1 MNFKQPLPKNRIP
14 GPCFVLLLLVLVG
27 AGFSACSG
35 PLAEVNVTVVDQKT
49 ALENQ
54 VLGSYEEI
62 GNDVILLASVRS
74 VDEDGKLKA
83 VTEIPP
89 GRLKAIR
96 AKQRQEFNSDDIQT
110 FKKQGS
116 VGEGNQGLLVFLET
130 ERTRK
135 DPKYKK
141 FVQTLIQE
149 ENEDRLALYERV
161 LATNEFFGEG
171 DLPKIQAITASLNRD
186 SARPGDKIQLPDNSW
201 MVKK

>member
-1 MNFKQPLPKNRIP
+1 MYFYSLRKFKNP
-14 GPCFVLLLLVLVG
+14 GHHFILGLIGLGCLGL
-27 AGFSACSG
+27 SACSG

-74 VDEDGKLKA
+74 VDEDGKLIA

-89 GRLKAIR
+89 GKLKAIR
-96 AKQRQEFNSDDIQT
+96 ARQRQEFNSDDILN
-110 FKKQGS
+110 FKKQGTT
-116 VGEGNQGLLVFLET
+116 GEGNQGLLVFFET

-135 DPKYKK
+135 DPKYKQ

-149 ENEDRLALYERV
+149 ENEDRLAIYERV
-161 LATNEFFGEG
+161 LATNEFFGEE
-171 DLPKIQAITASLNRD
+171 DLPKIKAITASLNRD
-186 SARPGDKIQLPDNSW
+186 NARPGEKIQLPDNSW
-201 MVKK
+201 TVKK